1 MLQHARVTIFTVSEL
16 LRENQQEGLKDAL
29 RNVTMI
35 LWQSLSPVSMV
46 QVLQKDLGLLISIIS
61 SKVSFKVLQQV
72 LESTMLVK
80 EKLSMK

>member
-1 MLQHARVTIFTVSEL
+1 MLQYARVTIFTVSEL

-29 RNVTMI
+29 RNFSII

-72 LESTMLVK
+72 LEFTMLVK

>member
-1 MLQHARVTIFTVSEL
+1 MLQYARVTIFTVSEL

-29 RNVTMI
+29 RNVTII

-72 LESTMLVK
+72 LEFTMLVK

>member
-1 MLQHARVTIFTVSEL
+1 MLQYARVTIFTVSEL

-29 RNVTMI
+29 RNFSII

-61 SKVSFKVLQQV
+61 SKVSFKALQQV
-72 LESTMLVK
+72 LEFTMLVK